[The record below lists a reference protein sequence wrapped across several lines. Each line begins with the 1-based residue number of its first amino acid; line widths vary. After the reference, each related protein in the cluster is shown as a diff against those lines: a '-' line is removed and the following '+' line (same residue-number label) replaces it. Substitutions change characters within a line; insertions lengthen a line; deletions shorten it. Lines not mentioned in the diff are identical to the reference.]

1 MRFIENIKPA
11 GAPEVR
17 TGLRR
22 MMRHCVFAAL
32 FGVAACLVLP
42 HSAVAQSA
50 FDDPGART
58 TGKAGA
64 IGDLVPTQPSI
75 DAGNISVGA
84 TAQVVV
90 LFRNDSGR
98 ALNTGAINLYPSS
111 TVSASVALNE
121 CENQDPLPPGA
132 VCAVGLSIKGLQSGR
147 WRVEMLMRHTGITRL
162 VTATLQGNIEDTDDS
177 TGNIFKSDIEA
188 IPSSMDFDKLT
199 TSQPAVQPVVLRNIT
214 STPIDIAAI
223 YVESAEQAGFSF
235 RTDCE
240 KLLPGQACI
249 VTMIWSP
256 ILKGQATGV
265 LVVEHSGPTS
275 VSSIPLLGEF
285 TPTGVG
291 VAQTFPEAVPGKG
304 LLVSSQDRIDFGSN
318 VETSSAITVSLV
330 NVGDAALT
338 IEDVSLAGSDSGVTL
353 SKSGCAPGMVLD
365 PIQACPLTLT
375 WSPVRQGAILDDVQ
389 VVHSG
394 ARGILVMPVRGT
406 ANAIVNKDN
415 KAIQLANSD
424 ATVSLE
430 PGETTRDSIA
440 SEMIIRDKDVDPAGV
455 LDGFAVTSHS
465 SKRAIITGPGG
476 SRIVFEGGEVVIGG
490 FLWNVRIRSSGVEFQ
505 TGDKKVLLL
514 FDRSLNTPSSS
525 SVNKTSSQST
535 GGTGT
540 GAAAAAPAAGR

>member
-1 MRFIENIKPA
+1 MTRSFENMRFA
-11 GAPEVR
+11 GAPE
-17 TGLRR
+17 TGGGLFHAARR
-22 MMRHCVFAAL
+22 HVFAAFL
-32 FGVAACLVLP
+32 GVVISLVSP
-42 HSAVAQSA
+42 SDSFAQSA
-50 FDDPGART
+50 FDDPGARAG
-58 TGKAGA
+58 GKAGSV
-64 IGDLVPTQPSI
+64 GDLVPTQPSI

-98 ALNTGAINLYPSS
+98 ALTTGAINLYPSS
-111 TVSASVALNE
+111 TVSAAVALNE
-121 CENQDPLPPGA
+121 CQDLDPLPPGA

-147 WRVEMLMRHTGITRL
+147 WRVEMLMRHTGTTRL
-162 VTATLQGNIEDTDDS
+162 VTATLQGNIEDTDAG
-177 TGNIFKSDIEA
+177 TGNTFKSDIEA
-188 IPSSMDFDKLT
+188 IPSTMDFEKLT

-240 KLLPGQACI
+240 KLTPGQACI

-265 LVVEHSGPTS
+265 LVVEHNGPTS
-275 VSSIPLLGEF
+275 VASIPLSGEF
-285 TPTGVG
+285 TPTGVS

-304 LLVSSQDRIDFGSN
+304 LLVSSQDRIDFGSSI
-318 VETSSAITVSLV
+318 ETASAITVSLV

-338 IEDVSLAGSDSGVTL
+338 IEDVSLAGSDSGITL
-353 SKSGCAPGMVLD
+353 SKSGCVPGMVLD

-389 VVHSG
+389 IVHSG

-406 ANAIVNKDN
+406 ANAVVNKDN
-415 KAIQLANSD
+415 KAIRLADSG

-430 PGETTRDSIA
+430 PGTTATDSIA
-440 SEMIIRDKDVDPAGV
+440 REMIVRDKDVDPTGV

-476 SRIVFEGGEVVIGG
+476 SRIVFDGEEAVIGG
-490 FLWNVRIRSSGVEFQ
+490 FLWNVKIRSSGVEFQ
-505 TGDKKVLLL
+505 TGDRKVLLL

-525 SVNKTSSQST
+525 SVNRTSSQST
-535 GGTGT
+535 GTA
-540 GAAAAAPAAGR
+540 GAAASAGQ